1 MKNGKIRLLAAL
13 LLAGLF
19 VVLGLIGGPGTPVDE
34 RLVRAIHAY
43 SADATL
49 ERGAVLLTYAGS
61 AFVLVPLTLL
71 FALILLVQKRR
82 WDALALLVM
91 ALGGRLVVEAIKLV
105 VNRPRP
111 VLEDYP
117 VIVSSM
123 SFPSGHSAN
132 TMTSFLAFALILVP
146 ARHRTA
152 ALATAVLG
160 SIAVGLTRPLLGVHW
175 PSDVLGGWTLG
186 LLWIL
191 LCVAFLRR
199 DRTAA

>member
-1 MKNGKIRLLAAL
+1 MKNGKIRLLAAFL
-13 LLAGLF
+13 LVGLF

-49 ERGAVLLTYAGS
+49 ERAAVLLTYAGS

-91 ALGGRLVVEAIKLV
+91 ALGGRLLVEAIKLV

>member
-1 MKNGKIRLLAAL
+1 MEKGKIFIAPAV
-13 LLAGLF
+13 LLAGLLLF
-19 VVLGLIGGPGTPVDE
+19 LGYAGGPGTPIDE
-34 RLVRAIHAY
+34 RLVRSALAI
-43 SADATL
+43 SANPTF
-49 ERGAVLLTYAGS
+49 EWGAILLTYAGS
-61 AFVLVPLTLL
+61 AFVLVPLTFL
-71 FALILLVQKRR
+71 FALILVLERRR
-82 WDALALLVM
+82 WDALALLIM
-91 ALGGRLVVEAIKLV
+91 ALGGRLLVEVIKLI

-117 VIVSSM
+117 VVVSSM

-152 ALATAVLG
+152 AVATAVLG

-186 LLWIL
+186 ILWIL
-191 LCVAFLRR
+191 ICMAFLRR